1 MRRVGR
7 ALDLA
12 GSSWLGRL
20 AKRLGEHEQQGLR
33 RHRPIL
39 HWHSPTELTKH
50 GQRLIQ
56 FASND
61 YLSLSWRSPQ
71 TPPAETPQLSLQELP
86 PGGLPTSESSVRESS
101 KPSAV
106 VPGDRIG
113 SGASPLITG
122 RGTHHAALEQA
133 LADWTGT
140 GGALTFSSG
149 FQANVSVLPA
159 LVEPDDLLL
168 SDQLNHASLIDGCR
182 LTRGRR
188 HIYPH
193 ADVGAVERLLRQHR
207 SGGCGAWIVTD
218 SLFSMHGDLAP
229 LTELAELAERYD
241 CQLIV
246 DEAHAS
252 GVYGESGAGLAEQLG
267 VQQRIAVHL
276 GTLSKAIGGIG
287 GFAAGD
293 PTMIEWL
300 VQAARGYIYST
311 AMPEAL
317 AAAAVDSLRTLIGL
331 DAQRQRLRRRASR
344 LRTELTAAEW
354 RTLPGDSPIVPLFT
368 ETLEQ
373 GERLSQFL
381 LKCGLLVPFIR
392 PPTVPEPLMRI
403 SLNVAHTEPQLGRLI
418 ESLLQFRSTA

>member
-1 MRRVGR
+1 VGG

-12 GSSWLGRL
+12 GRRWLR
-20 AKRLGEHEQQGLR
+20 RLGERLSEHERRGLR
-33 RHRPIL
+33 RHRPTL

-50 GQRLIQ
+50 GQRLVQ

-61 YLSLSWRSPQ
+61 YLSLSWRLAHAPPAASPHESSQACPERLPAESPTKSPQ
-71 TPPAETPQLSLQELP
+71 
-86 PGGLPTSESSVRESS
+86 
-101 KPSAV
+101 PSAGEV
-106 VPGDRIG
+106 SERIG

-122 RGTHHAALEQA
+122 RGAAHAELEQA

-159 LVEPDDLLL
+159 LVEPGDLLL

-182 LTRGRR
+182 LTRARR
-188 HIYPH
+188 HVYPH

-207 SGGCGAWIVTD
+207 HGGGGAWIVTD

-229 LTELAELAERYD
+229 LAELADLAERYD

-267 VQQRIAVHL
+267 VQQRIDVHL
-276 GTLSKAIGGIG
+276 GTLSKAIGGVG

-293 PTMIEWL
+293 LTMIEWL

-311 AMPEAL
+311 AMPPST
-317 AAAAVDSLRTLIGL
+317 AAAAVDSLQTLIGL
-331 DAQRQRLRRRASR
+331 DAQRQRLRRRAAR
-344 LRTELTAAEW
+344 LRTELTAAGW
-354 RTLPGDSPIVPLFT
+354 RTLAGDSPIVPIFT

-373 GERLSQFL
+373 GERLSQSL
-381 LKCGLLVPFIR
+381 LDCGLLVPFIR

-403 SLNVAHTEPQLGRLI
+403 SLNVSHTEPQLGRLI
-418 ESLLQFRSTA
+418 ESLVHFRSTA